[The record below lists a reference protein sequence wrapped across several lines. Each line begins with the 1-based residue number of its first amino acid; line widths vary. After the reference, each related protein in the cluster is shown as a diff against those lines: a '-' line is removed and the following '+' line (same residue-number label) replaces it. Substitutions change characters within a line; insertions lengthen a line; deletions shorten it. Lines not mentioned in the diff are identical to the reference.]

1 MFCGV
6 RTVNHGCRLAEQK
19 LWRIMGNTDPIS
31 GKGGGIFRRVVD
43 IFMTILTLVAIVGLS
58 YFDSNRNR
66 SHLAS
71 GATKVA
77 DNELSK

>member
-6 RTVNHGCRLAEQK
+6 RTVTHRCRLAEKK
-19 LWRIMGNTDPIS
+19 LWGIMGNIDPVS
-31 GKGGGIFRRVVD
+31 GKSCEICKRVAD
-43 IFMTILTLVAIVGLS
+43 IFMTILTLVAIVALS

-77 DNELSK
+77 DQKLSK